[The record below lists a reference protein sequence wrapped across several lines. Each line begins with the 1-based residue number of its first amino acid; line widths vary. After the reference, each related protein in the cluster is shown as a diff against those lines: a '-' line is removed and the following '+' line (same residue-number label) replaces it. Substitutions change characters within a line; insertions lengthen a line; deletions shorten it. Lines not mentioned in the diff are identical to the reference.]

1 MAHIRPAKC
10 PRCGSARVA
19 AIIPNPPAAHS
30 RLFEDLKARRAVLA
44 KRAPTGNDPR
54 WCCLKCRLEW
64 GHPRGL
70 SGSSASQN
78 DLA

>member
-1 MAHIRPAKC
+1 MTQIHPAKC
-10 PRCGSARVA
+10 PRCGSPRVA
-19 AIIPNPPAAHS
+19 AIILNPPAANS

-54 WCCLKCRLEW
+54 WCCLECCLEW

-70 SGSSASQN
+70 SGSSAGQD

>member
-19 AIIPNPPAAHS
+19 AIIQSLPAAGS
-30 RLFEDLKARRAVLA
+30 RLYEDLQARRAVLA
-44 KRAPTGNDPR
+44 ERATTGNDPR
-54 WCCLKCRLEW
+54 WRCLECRLEW

-70 SGSSASQN
+70 SGSSAGQD

>member
-1 MAHIRPAKC
+1 MTSDLPAKC

-19 AIIPNPPAAHS
+19 SLLYAPADAGK
-30 RLFEDLKARRAVLA
+30 RPQEELQARRAVLA
-44 KRAPTGNDPR
+44 ERARTGNDPR
-54 WCCLKCRLEW
+54 WRCLQCRLEW

-70 SGSSASQN
+70 SGAATGVD